1 LCGKE
6 EEKEEE
12 RGGKVG
18 GRVSHG
24 YYQYAPHHDTSRP
37 VRIFGEDHLVGLVS
51 GLLDGLVWS
60 VFGAFTE
67 VIYIVVYVFFDT
79 RQKLGFL
86 QDTDLLYHLLVFVVF
101 KKLMPQFF
109 IFQPLDD
116 VTCG

>member
-1 LCGKE
+1 
-6 EEKEEE
+6 
-12 RGGKVG
+12 
-18 GRVSHG
+18 
-24 YYQYAPHHDTSRP
+24 

-86 QDTDLLYHLLVFVVF
+86 QDTDLLYHKLVFVVF

-109 IFQPLDD
+109 IFRPLDD